1 MLCIF
6 IFIITFF
13 DKKYQIEFVSLF
25 YSSSQDEQIIK

>member
-1 MLCIF
+1 MYVYLYHN
-6 IFIITFF
+6 FF

>member
-6 IFIITFF
+6 IISFF

-25 YSSSQDEQIIK
+25 YSSSQDEQII